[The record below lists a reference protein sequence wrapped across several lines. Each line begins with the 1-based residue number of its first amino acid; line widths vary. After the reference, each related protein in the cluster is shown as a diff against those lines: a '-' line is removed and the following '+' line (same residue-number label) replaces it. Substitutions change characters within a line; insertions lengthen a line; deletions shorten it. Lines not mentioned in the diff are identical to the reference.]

1 MSASF
6 RFIHCADLHL
16 GSTFTGLSSND
27 AELGKR
33 MRDSL
38 FDALDAIVRK
48 AKEEKVDFVIFSG
61 DIFDDSNET
70 PLTRSRFAD
79 ALAEIRVPCFISY
92 GNHDFKRRWEQ
103 TIPFPKNSFVFPENP
118 VRVKFVK
125 NKSLAAYI
133 TGASF
138 STQHTSEDLTANAK
152 GSADVFTIGVFH
164 CNLDSARQ
172 DDVYAPCQL
181 SSLLAKDVDYWALGH
196 IHKREIVHE
205 TPYVVYPGNTQ
216 GRNHKESGEKGAYL
230 VTVTND
236 VVTNMEFFRTGP
248 IVWNDVEVDIS
259 GKESVDEVISSIGPI
274 EQGSM
279 VRIRLV
285 GSGPVDSMAR
295 LDPEGMRELI
305 ESRIGC
311 KVTNISIEST
321 PPIDLDSRE
330 GTGDFVSAVISYGK
344 RLESASREELLD
356 MICFTNTARSMRG
369 RFETFSDDELRQI
382 VRDATYMIVEKM
394 AEASR

>member
-1 MSASF
+1 M
-6 RFIHCADLHL
+6 
-16 GSTFTGLSSND
+16 SSNENKLITIQQNWD
-27 AELGKR
+27 TIIQTIIQDMELTPTSYNLWLLPLKPAAFENDRAIQAENSFALKVRLSEDSPASLIRRETGKLSLEMRQAVNASAIKLAELDL
-33 MRDSL
+33 MR
-38 FDALDAIVRK
+38 
-48 AKEEKVDFVIFSG
+48 
-61 DIFDDSNET
+61 T
-70 PLTRSRFAD
+70 
-79 ALAEIRVPCFISY
+79 
-92 GNHDFKRRWEQ
+92 
-103 TIPFPKNSFVFPENP
+103 
-118 VRVKFVK
+118 
-125 NKSLAAYI
+125 
-133 TGASF
+133 
-138 STQHTSEDLTANAK
+138 
-152 GSADVFTIGVFH
+152 
-164 CNLDSARQ
+164 DSAY
-172 DDVYAPCQL
+172 V
-181 SSLLAKDVDYWALGH
+181 
-196 IHKREIVHE
+196 IENIREVSKNQYIDLPSQ
-205 TPYVVYPGNTQ
+205 TGT
-216 GRNHKESGEKGAYL
+216 RNEF
-230 VTVTND
+230 
-236 VVTNMEFFRTGP
+236 MEYFTK
-248 IVWNDVEVDIS
+248 EVDIS
-259 GKESVDEVISSIGPI
+259 GKESVNEVISSIGPI

-356 MICFTNTARSMRG
+356 MICFTNTAKSMRG